1 MNAVSG
7 LIGCVCGMTRHAPRL
22 WNASEDHLL
31 CDGCGLFLRRT
42 LPSDDEIAARYRRNY
57 WVEFSQEQVSTAR
70 DNVYRHAMTRI
81 HARRGAPGTLVDV
94 GCGAGRL
101 LMYAQIRGWRA
112 VGFELCEQAAEHGR
126 ASGATIH
133 RQNWLPCPL
142 ESESADAVTFV
153 NVLDHLPRPFDALA
167 EAWRVLR
174 PGGVLY
180 VRVPNGPLHAQ
191 LSKLAFVLQIPDFA
205 IVHLYGFGKRAF
217 ECHLPRLGFTDVDV
231 RTSPPT
237 QADAYEYPGLTGYL
251 RGVVKRMDH
260 LGYTLSRPF
269 GFDRLAWGFSV
280 EVMAVK
286 ARHS

>member
-1 MNAVSG
+1 
-7 LIGCVCGMTRHAPRL
+7 
-22 WNASEDHLL
+22 
-31 CDGCGLFLRRT
+31 
-42 LPSDDEIAARYRRNY
+42 
-57 WVEFSQEQVSTAR
+57 
-70 DNVYRHAMTRI
+70 
-81 HARRGAPGTLVDV
+81 
-94 GCGAGRL
+94 
-101 LMYAQIRGWRA
+101 MYAQVRRWRA

-126 ASGATIH
+126 ARGATIH
-133 RQNWLPCPL
+133 RQSWLPCPL

-153 NVLDHLPRPFDALA
+153 NVLDHLPRPFDALT

-180 VRVPNGPLHAQ
+180 VRVPNGPLHAR
-191 LSKLAFVLQIPDFA
+191 LSKLASVLQIPDFA
-205 IVHLYGFGKRAF
+205 IVHLYGFGKQAF

-251 RGVVKRMDH
+251 RRGLKRVDY

-269 GFDRLAWGFSV
+269 GFDRLAWGLSV

-286 ARHS
+286 ARPS